1 MAGAGG
7 ESKAAGGGGRVV
19 SRNRKA
25 LHDFEV
31 LQRIEAGVALCGT
44 EVKVV
49 RAGHAGLSGAYA
61 SVDKNTGEIWL
72 CGVNIP
78 PYGFG
83 NIFNHD
89 SLRARKLLLHRR
101 EILRLRAHEERK
113 GCTLVPLS
121 LYLKRGRVKCELGV
135 CRGKTD
141 IDKRETIKRRENDR
155 DARRAM
161 AEHSRRG

>member
-1 MAGAGG
+1 MAGAGK
-7 ESKAAGGGGRVV
+7 SPSAADGGSGVV

-25 LHDFEV
+25 LHDYEV
-31 LQRIEAGVALCGT
+31 LQRLEAGVALCGT

-101 EILRLRAHEERK
+101 ELLKLRAHEERK
-113 GCTLVPLS
+113 GCTIVPLS

-135 CRGKTD
+135 CRGKNVV
-141 IDKRETIKRRENDR
+141 DKRETIKRRELDR

-161 AEHSRRG
+161 ASAVRR

>member
-1 MAGAGG
+1 MA
-7 ESKAAGGGGRVV
+7 EKKKEPAAGPV
-19 SRNRKA
+19 SGTVARNRKA

-31 LQRIEAGVALCGT
+31 LERLEAGLALQGT

-49 RAGHAGLSGAYA
+49 RAGHAGLQGAYA
-61 SVDKNTGEIWL
+61 QIDKNTGEAWL

-101 EILRLRAHEERK
+101 ELLKLRAHEERK
-113 GCTLVPLS
+113 GCTVVPLA

-135 CRGKTD
+135 CRGKDTV
-141 IDKRETIKRRENDR
+141 DKRETIKRRELDR
-155 DARRAM
+155 EARRAV
-161 AEHSRRG
+161 ANAVRR

>member
-1 MAGAGG
+1 MPAKSPRPAGG
-7 ESKAAGGGGRVV
+7 EITFLA
-19 SRNRKA
+19 RNRKA

-31 LQRIEAGVALCGT
+31 LERLEAGVALRGT

-61 SVDKNTGEIWL
+61 SVDRTTNEVWL
-72 CGVNIP
+72 WGVNIP

-89 SLRARKLLLHRR
+89 SLRNRKLLLHKR
-101 EILRLRAHEERK
+101 EILKLRAHEERK
-113 GCTLVPLS
+113 GNTIVPLA

-135 CRGKTD
+135 CRGKTAA
-141 IDKRETIKRRENDR
+141 DKRETIKRRESDR
-155 DARRAM
+155 DARRAI
-161 AEHSRRG
+161 AEHAKGRR

>member
-1 MAGAGG
+1 MAD
-7 ESKAAGGGGRVV
+7 KRKQPAAGPV
-19 SRNRKA
+19 SGTVARNRKA

-31 LQRIEAGVALCGT
+31 LERLEAGLALVGT

-49 RAGHAGLSGAYA
+49 RAGHAGLQGAYA
-61 SVDKNTGEIWL
+61 QIDKNTGEAWL

-83 NIFNHD
+83 NLFNHD
-89 SLRARKLLLHRR
+89 ALRARKLLLHRR
-101 EILRLRAHEERK
+101 ELLKLRAHEERK
-113 GCTLVPLS
+113 GNTIVPLS

-135 CRGKTD
+135 CRGKNE
-141 IDKRETIKRRENDR
+141 IDKRETIKRRELDR

-161 AEHSRRG
+161 ANAVRR

>member
-1 MAGAGG
+1 MA
-7 ESKAAGGGGRVV
+7 EKRKEPAAGGISVV
-19 SRNRKA
+19 ARNRKA
-25 LHDFEV
+25 LHDYTV
-31 LQRIEAGVALCGT
+31 LERLEAGLALVGT

-49 RAGHAGLSGAYA
+49 RAGHAGLQGAYA
-61 SVDKNTGEIWL
+61 QVDKNTGEAWL

-101 EILRLRAHEERK
+101 ELLKLRAHEERK
-113 GCTLVPLS
+113 GCTIVPLS

-135 CRGKTD
+135 CRGKDTV
-141 IDKRETIKRRENDR
+141 DKRETIKRRELDR
-155 DARRAM
+155 EARRA
-161 AEHSRRG
+161 AQSAVRR